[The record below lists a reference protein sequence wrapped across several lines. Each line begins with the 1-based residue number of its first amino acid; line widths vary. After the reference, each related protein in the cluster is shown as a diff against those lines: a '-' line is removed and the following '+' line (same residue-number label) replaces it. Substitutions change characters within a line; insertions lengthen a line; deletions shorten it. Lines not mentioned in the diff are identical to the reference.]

1 MQVKYKAMKIIKEE
15 SIKDAVYRIAAN
27 LIISVDLAKRCCKD
41 DSLSKE
47 NYSDCMK
54 HLYDNAISTAA
65 IIGGEK
71 GTKLLMNII
80 EKRNESDKHLILSI
94 LTNKKNFEF

>member
-1 MQVKYKAMKIIKEE
+1 MILLE
-15 SIKDAVYRIAAN
+15 
-27 LIISVDLAKRCCKD
+27 
-41 DSLSKE
+41 KE

-54 HLYDNAISTAA
+54 HLYDNAISAAA